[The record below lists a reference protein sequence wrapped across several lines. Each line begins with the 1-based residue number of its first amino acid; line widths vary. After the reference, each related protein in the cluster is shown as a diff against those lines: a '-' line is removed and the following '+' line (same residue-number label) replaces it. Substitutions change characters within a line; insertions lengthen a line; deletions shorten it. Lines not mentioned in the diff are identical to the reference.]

1 MTHEVDDGFA
11 PGSIVAVRDE
21 EWLVT
26 SSERLPAGPWKVRC
40 TGVSELVRDTDA
52 TFLTDLD
59 DIARLDPEDAMLVV
73 DDSPG
78 FRRTRLWLEA
88 VLRKTPVPLHE
99 QKLAVAHRMLLNSLG
114 YQRQAV
120 PAELAKVPSCQTAS
134 AHR

>member
-1 MTHEVDDGFA
+1 MTQEVERVEDGFA

-26 SSERLPAGPWKVRC
+26 SSERLAAGPWKVRC

-59 DIARLDPEDAMLVV
+59 DIARLDPKDARLVV
-73 DDSPG
+73 ADSPG

-99 QKLAVAHRMLLNSLG
+99 QKLAV
-114 YQRQAV
+114 
-120 PAELAKVPSCQTAS
+120 
-134 AHR
+134 